1 LKASDLKERH
11 FFYDYKEI
19 VENLIKAQGLHEGLW
34 RLVFDLGLSGTNV
47 NVLQDGKTTLTP
59 TGMVLIQRIGI
70 VQVQASELNDLTV
83 DAAVCNPRETP
94 PSTKRRKGAK
104 KRSR

>member
-1 LKASDLKERH
+1 LKISELKERH

-34 RLVFDLGLSGTNV
+34 RLILDLGLSATNV

-59 TGMVLIQRIGI
+59 TGMVLIRRIGLI
-70 VQVQASELNDLTV
+70 EANELNDLTV
-83 DAAVCNPRETP
+83 DAAVVNPHETP
-94 PSTKRRKGAK
+94 PSTKRPK
-104 KRSR
+104 KRQK

>member
-1 LKASDLKERH
+1 MKVNEIKERH

-34 RLVFDLGLSGTNV
+34 RLIFDLGLSATNV

-70 VQVQASELNDLTV
+70 IETNELNDLTV
-83 DAAVCNPRETP
+83 DAAVVNPHEIP
-94 PSTKRRKGAK
+94 PSTKRSK
-104 KRSR
+104 KRQR

>member
-1 LKASDLKERH
+1 MKAHELKEEH
-11 FFYDYKEI
+11 FFYDYKEV

-70 VQVQASELNDLTV
+70 VQTSELNDLTV
-83 DAAVCNPRETP
+83 DAAEVNPHETP
-94 PSTKRRKGAK
+94 PSTKRRKGAEK
-104 KRSR
+104 

>member
-1 LKASDLKERH
+1 MKISELKERH
-11 FFYDYKEI
+11 FFYDHKEV

-34 RLVFDLGLSGTNV
+34 RLILDLGLSATNV
-47 NVLQDGKTTLTP
+47 NVLQDGNTTLTP

-70 VQVQASELNDLTV
+70 VEASELNDLTV

-94 PSTKRRKGAK
+94 PSTKRRKG
-104 KRSR
+104 R

>member
-1 LKASDLKERH
+1 LKASELKERH
-11 FFYDYKEI
+11 FFYDYKEV

-34 RLVFDLGLSGTNV
+34 RLVFDLGLSATNV

-70 VQVQASELNDLTV
+70 VQTNELNDLTV
-83 DAAVCNPRETP
+83 DAAEVNPHETP
-94 PSTKRRKGAK
+94 PTTKRSK
-104 KRSR
+104 KRRR

>member
-1 LKASDLKERH
+1 MKASELQERH

-34 RLVFDLGLSGTNV
+34 RLIFDLGLSATNV

-70 VQVQASELNDLTV
+70 VQTSELNDLTV
-83 DAAVCNPRETP
+83 DAAEVNPRETP
-94 PSTKRRKGAK
+94 PSTGRLKKRRK
-104 KRSR
+104 

>member
-1 LKASDLKERH
+1 MKISELKERH
-11 FFYDYKEI
+11 FFYDQKEV

-34 RLVFDLGLSGTNV
+34 RLILDLGLSATNV
-47 NVLQDGKTTLTP
+47 NVLQDGNTTLTP

-70 VQVQASELNDLTV
+70 VEASELNDLTV

-94 PSTKRRKGAK
+94 PSTKRRKG
-104 KRSR
+104 R